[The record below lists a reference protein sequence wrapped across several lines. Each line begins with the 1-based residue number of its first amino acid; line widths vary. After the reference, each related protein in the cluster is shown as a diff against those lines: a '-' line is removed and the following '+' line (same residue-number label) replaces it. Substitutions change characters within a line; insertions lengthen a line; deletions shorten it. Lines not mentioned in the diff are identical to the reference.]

1 LIDSSF
7 SVYIDM
13 ASTDRIK
20 GGLLCSKTGTTS
32 LLEMSQWRGSVLA
45 MEEINERGGINGRE
59 LVAVHYDPASNPAA
73 FRDLAERLILK
84 DGVRVIFG
92 GYTSTSR
99 KAMLPVVEKYNRLL
113 VYSQQYEGFEYSDN
127 IIYSGA
133 SPNQNGV
140 QLADFM
146 TETFGA
152 RVYMIGSRYVYPY
165 ECNRTMQELLLQ
177 HPEGAILG
185 ERYLSLEAR
194 REQFSEVVADI
205 RRKAPDWIFCT
216 VIGKTVPYLYEAYM
230 EAGFDPTRMPIASLN
245 TSETEIL
252 AMRNGAGSGHFTAAP
267 YFQSVDTPENHA
279 ALIRHQARFGP
290 AQPLDMNWESAY
302 YQMHMFAKAYEVAGS
317 DELSAIMP
325 HLLGAEFAA
334 PQGRVRIDPVNHHMA
349 LYPRVG
355 RANADGQFSIL
366 RESKFAV
373 PPDPYMTR
381 QTLGDWVT
389 KLSTREY

>member
-1 LIDSSF
+1 
-7 SVYIDM
+7 M
-13 ASTDRIK
+13 ALSDPIK
-20 GGLLCSKTGTTS
+20 VGLLCSGSGSTS

-45 MEEINERGGINGRE
+45 MEEINERGGIAGRE
-59 LVAVHYDPASNPAA
+59 LLAIHYDPGSDPAA
-73 FRDLAERLILK
+73 FRELAERLILK
-84 DGVRVIFG
+84 DSVNVIFG

-99 KAMLPVVEKYNRLL
+99 KAMLPVVEKHNRLL

-152 RVYMIGSRYVYPY
+152 RVYMVGSRYVYPY

-185 ERYLSLEAR
+185 ERYLELDAR
-194 REQFSEVVADI
+194 PEQFADVVADI

-216 VIGKTVPYLYEAYM
+216 VIGKTVPYLYEAFA
-230 EAGFDPTRMPIASLN
+230 EAGFDPATMPIASLN
-245 TSETEIL
+245 TSETEIS
-252 AMRNGAGSGHFTAAP
+252 AMKKGIAAGHFTAAP
-267 YFQSVDTPENHA
+267 YFQSLDTPENHA
-279 ALIRHQARFGP
+279 ALRRHQARFGLDKP
-290 AQPLDMNWESAY
+290 TDMNWEAAY
-302 YQMHMFAKAYEVAGS
+302 YQMHMFARAYELAGS
-317 DELSAIMP
+317 DEIGTIMP
-325 HLLGAEFAA
+325 HLLGVEFPA

-355 RANADGQFSIL
+355 RANTDGQFSIL

>member
-1 LIDSSF
+1 
-7 SVYIDM
+7 M
-13 ASTDRIK
+13 ALSDPIK
-20 GGLLCSKTGTTS
+20 VGLLTSSSGSTS
-32 LLEMSQWRGSVLA
+32 LLEISQRRGAALA
-45 MEEINERGGINGRE
+45 LEEINDRGGIAGRE
-59 LVAVHYDPASNPAA
+59 LVAIHYDPASDPAA
-73 FRDLAERLILK
+73 FRELAERLILK
-84 DGVRVIFG
+84 DGVNVIFG

-113 VYSQQYEGFEYSDN
+113 IYSQQYEGFEYSDN

-152 RVYMIGSRYVYPY
+152 RVYMVGSRYVYPY

-185 ERYLSLEAR
+185 ERYLELDAPAGH
-194 REQFSEVVADI
+194 FAKVAADI
-205 RRKAPDWIFCT
+205 KRKAPDWIFST
-216 VIGKTVPYLYEAYM
+216 VIGKTVPHLYEAYAQ
-230 EAGFDPTRMPIASLN
+230 AGLDSSTMPIASLN
-245 TSETEIL
+245 TSETEIH
-252 AMRNGAGSGHFTAAP
+252 AMKQGVAAGHFTAAP
-267 YFQSVDTPENHA
+267 YFQSIDTAENHA
-279 ALIRHQARFGP
+279 ALRHHQARFGADTP
-290 AQPLDMNWESAY
+290 TDMNWEAAY
-302 YQMHMFAKAYEVAGS
+302 YQMHMFARAFELAGS
-317 DELSAIMP
+317 DEIARIMP
-325 HLLGAEFAA
+325 HLLGMEYAA
-334 PQGRVRIDPVNHHMA
+334 PQGRVRIDPGNHHTA

-355 RANADGQFSIL
+355 RANAEGQFTIL

-373 PPDPYMTR
+373 APDPYMTR

>member
-1 LIDSSF
+1 
-7 SVYIDM
+7 M
-13 ASTDRIK
+13 ALSDPIK
-20 GGLLCSKTGTTS
+20 VGLLCSGSGSTS

-45 MEEINERGGINGRE
+45 MEEINERGGIAGRE
-59 LVAVHYDPASNPAA
+59 LVAIHYDPGSDPAA
-73 FRDLAERLILK
+73 FRELAERLILK
-84 DGVRVIFG
+84 DSVNVIFG

-152 RVYMIGSRYVYPY
+152 RVYMVGSRYVYPY

-185 ERYLSLEAR
+185 ERYLELDAR
-194 REQFSEVVADI
+194 PEQFADVVADI

-216 VIGKTVPYLYEAYM
+216 VIGKTVPYLYEAFA
-230 EAGFDPTRMPIASLN
+230 EAGFDPATMPIASLN
-245 TSETEIL
+245 TSETEIS
-252 AMRNGAGSGHFTAAP
+252 AMKKGIAAGHFTAAP
-267 YFQSVDTPENHA
+267 YFQSLDTPENHA
-279 ALIRHQARFGP
+279 ALRRHQARFGLDKP
-290 AQPLDMNWESAY
+290 TDMNWEAAY
-302 YQMHMFAKAYEVAGS
+302 YQMHMFGRAYELAGS
-317 DELSAIMP
+317 DEIGTIMP
-325 HLLGAEFAA
+325 HLLGVEFPA

-355 RANADGQFSIL
+355 RANTDGQFSIL

>member
-1 LIDSSF
+1 
-7 SVYIDM
+7 
-13 ASTDRIK
+13 
-20 GGLLCSKTGTTS
+20 
-32 LLEMSQWRGSVLA
+32 MSQWRGSVLA
-45 MEEINERGGINGRE
+45 MEEINERGGIAGRE
-59 LVAVHYDPASNPAA
+59 LVAIHYDPGSDPAA
-73 FRDLAERLILK
+73 FRERAERLILK
-84 DGVRVIFG
+84 DSVNVIFG

-152 RVYMIGSRYVYPY
+152 RVYMVGSRYVYPY

-185 ERYLSLEAR
+185 ERYLELDAR
-194 REQFSEVVADI
+194 PEQFADVVADI

-216 VIGKTVPYLYEAYM
+216 VIGKTVPYLYEAFA
-230 EAGFDPTRMPIASLN
+230 EAGFDPATMPIASLN
-245 TSETEIL
+245 TSETEIS
-252 AMRNGAGSGHFTAAP
+252 AMKKGIAAGHFTAAP
-267 YFQSVDTPENHA
+267 YFQSLDTPENHA
-279 ALIRHQARFGP
+279 ALRRHQARFGLDKP
-290 AQPLDMNWESAY
+290 TDMNWEAAY
-302 YQMHMFAKAYEVAGS
+302 YQMHMFARAYELAGS
-317 DELSAIMP
+317 DEIGTIMP
-325 HLLGAEFAA
+325 HLLGVEFPA

-355 RANADGQFSIL
+355 RANTDGQFSIL